1 MRALCSTGTSNIFQ
15 FFDLKYILPKTLE
28 YSGPQVSRQ
37 MKKAS
42 DKRKMLMAKTK
53 LATAKENNLRQK
65 RNSRGKKEIGHSKR
79 KNLVAKEKF
88 PPQKENARGEQQK
101 SHGKR
106 KKVAAK
112 NKFPEKE
119 KCLRQKKNFSW

>member
-1 MRALCSTGTSNIFQ
+1 MRVLCSTCTSNIFQ

-28 YSGPQVSRQ
+28 YGGPEVSRQ

-42 DKRKMLMAKTK
+42 NKRKMLMAKTK
-53 LATAKENNLRQK
+53 LATEKENNSRQK

-88 PPQKENARGEQQK
+88 LPQKENALGEQQK
-101 SHGKR
+101 SHGKS

-119 KCLRQKKNFSW
+119 KCLRQKKKFSW